1 MPTDTPAPLSDETI
15 ARLKQVGTAT
25 LTTQLF
31 KRGFRN
37 LFMQGVRR
45 LTAGEEVMVG
55 HAVTLRY
62 IPAREDLDHLGVF
75 EDWEHP
81 QRKAIEEIPT
91 GAVLVMD
98 CRGDASAASA
108 GGILMTRLAV
118 RGAAGIVTD
127 GGLRD
132 SAEIARLPMPVYFQR
147 PSAPVN
153 LIRHHAA
160 DINLPIGCGGVPVY
174 PGDAVVGD
182 ADGVVVVPRHLVDE
196 IATDAAEQERMESFV
211 LAEIRAGGSLRGLY
225 PPNPETKARYR
236 QWLIEQ
242 GDEPVA

>member
-1 MPTDTPAPLSDETI
+1 M
-15 ARLKQVGTAT
+15 
-25 LTTQLF
+25 TTQLF
-31 KRGFRN
+31 KRGLRN
-37 LFMQGVRR
+37 VFMQGVRR
-45 LTAGEEVMVG
+45 LTTGEATMVG

-81 QRKAIEEIPT
+81 QRKAVEEIPA

-98 CRGDASAASA
+98 CRGDAGAASG
-108 GGILMTRLAV
+108 GGILMTRLLM
-118 RGAAGIVTD
+118 RQAAGIVTD

-132 SAEIARLPMPVYFQR
+132 SAEIARLPMPVYFQK

-160 DINLPIGCGGVPVY
+160 DMNLPIGCGGVPVY
-174 PGDAVVGD
+174 PGDAIVGD
-182 ADGVVVVPRHLVDE
+182 ADGVVVIPRHLVDE
-196 IATDAAEQERMESFV
+196 IAEQAAEQERLEAFI
-211 LAEIRAGGSLRGLY
+211 LEEIRSGKSLRGLY
-225 PPNPETKARYR
+225 PPNADTKARY
-236 QWLIEQ
+236 QTWLTNQ

>member
-1 MPTDTPAPLSDETI
+1 MATPTALPAETV

-45 LTAGEEVMVG
+45 LTAGEAVMVG

-81 QRKAIEEIPT
+81 QRKAIEEIPA

-98 CRGDASAASA
+98 CRGDASAASG
-108 GGILMTRLAV
+108 GGILMTRLLM

-132 SAEIARLPMPVYFQR
+132 SGEIATLPMPVYFQK

-160 DINLPIGCGGVPVY
+160 DINLPIGCGGVPVF
-174 PGDAVVGD
+174 PGDAIVGD

-196 IATDAAEQERMESFV
+196 VAADAADQERMESFIIE
-211 LAEIRAGGSLRGLY
+211 EIRAGRSLRGLY
-225 PPNPETKARYR
+225 PPNADTKARY
-236 QWLIEQ
+236 QAWLTAQ
-242 GDEPVA
+242 GDGPVA